1 MQEGDVHLFQTA
13 DDGDISVTSGIVE
26 MTGGL
31 ETAAYISIF
40 GGNEDDDG
48 SNDSNQTW
56 WANLNEVEQQYQFR
70 SETQNLLQ
78 ALPATSGN
86 LIKVTN
92 AVKRDLNWFLT
103 LNIASSVSVAVSMPA
118 LNTICISVEI
128 TAYGEENQFQFTENW
143 KAHGLSPA
151 PAAAPASARTGVVT
165 TDSTTI
171 TSDQTDITCDMT

>member
-13 DDGDISVTSGIVE
+13 DDGDISVANGIVE

-48 SNDSNQTW
+48 SNESSQTW

-70 SETQNLLQ
+70 SETQNILQ

-103 LNIASSVSVAVSMPA
+103 LNIASSVLVAVSMPA
-118 LNTICISVEI
+118 LNTICIEVNVS
-128 TAYGEENQFQFTENW
+128 ANGEEKQFQFTENW
-143 KAHGLSPA
+143 KARGQTGA
-151 PAAAPASARTGVVT
+151 PISTGSRQVTMTCDRT
-165 TDSTTI
+165 DI
-171 TSDQTDITCDMT
+171 TCDQTDITCDMI